1 MLLGLGAV
9 ALVLFSDYRYKRY
22 LAFIDMDN
30 HRQDLAY
37 QPFQSVMSFG
47 SGNWTGLGLG
57 KGLQV
62 LYLPEAHTDFI
73 SAIIGEELGF
83 LGILALCGAYLLIV
97 SRGVKI
103 ALEAADDYGSFLAF
117 GIATLFGVQV
127 LVNLAV
133 AMAILPT
140 KGLTLPFMSY
150 GGSSLLVNAAG
161 VGVML
166 SVSRPRTNEVSS
178 AVRAQAKTSE
188 GAPSASAVIATAAE
202 EGAST

>member
-1 MLLGLGAV
+1 
-9 ALVLFSDYRYKRY
+9 YRR
-22 LAFIDMDN
+22 
-30 HRQDLAY
+30 
-37 QPFQSVMSFG
+37 G
-47 SGNWTGLGLG
+47 
-57 KGLQV
+57 
-62 LYLPEAHTDFI
+62 AHTGCI
-73 SAIIGEELGF
+73 SASIGEELGF

-117 GIATLFGVQV
+117 RIATLFRGQV
-127 LVNLAV
+127 LVTLAV

-166 SVSRPRTNEVSS
+166 SVSRPRTNEV
-178 AVRAQAKTSE
+178 
-188 GAPSASAVIATAAE
+188 
-202 EGAST
+202 